1 MDVQIVPKGKRR
13 RPSPKQQ
20 ILYATLRVPHK
31 PDTSILP
38 SAPPPGLRPQ
48 DHVWRV
54 ASVSLGIALVMLLV
68 STLCLYLKT
77 SEGSNCENDWVPKV
91 SCEDDLGNESS
102 ARLAAL
108 KKELCIGQ
116 QGAMCEL
123 CPPGWWLNSS
133 RCYFFS
139 GERRSWEA
147 SAKDCADRKSRLL
160 VLEDEAEAVEVPRM
174 GPRDEYFW
182 IGYKYNM
189 TQRTWTWLDN
199 AGFSGYRLHPDIH
212 FRPEITPGLSPTIS
226 LNERWKDS
234 GVKLAQNQKTSGVVT
249 SWGMTH
255 PASTARYRRFPM
267 RNSD

>member
-1 MDVQIVPKGKRR
+1 MSISGLVTSTTQLEVSGCGWMTLD
-13 RPSPKQQ
+13 SLDTEQQ

-199 AGFSGYRLHPDIH
+199 AGFSGYRIRMEKYTDGKQCASFKGKDAIYSYGCQHLLHWICSIRI
-212 FRPEITPGLSPTIS
+212 FTLGL
-226 LNERWKDS
+226 K
-234 GVKLAQNQKTSGVVT
+234 
-249 SWGMTH
+249 
-255 PASTARYRRFPM
+255 
-267 RNSD
+267 